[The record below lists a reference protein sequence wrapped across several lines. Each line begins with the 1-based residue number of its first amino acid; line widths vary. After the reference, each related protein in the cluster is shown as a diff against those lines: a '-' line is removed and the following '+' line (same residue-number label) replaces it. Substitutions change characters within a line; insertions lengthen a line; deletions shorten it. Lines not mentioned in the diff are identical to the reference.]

1 MLVMIHWQPG
11 RLLPITGSHL
21 VPREAGERQLTI
33 TLLSGL
39 FRAHG
44 GASMAQDG
52 RGALVL
58 VAAPFST
65 GARLL
70 NI

>member
-1 MLVMIHWQPG
+1 MLQGLRG
-11 RLLPITGSHL
+11 RFLYGSVVL
-21 VPREAGERQLTI
+21 VLSAPREAGERQLPI
-33 TLLSGL
+33 TLFSGL

-44 GASMAQDG
+44 GARMAQDG